1 MKHIAHH
8 NSRAQ
13 SSNWPCTFDS
23 PQTAIT
29 QTRRS
34 ELRPCT
40 WQNPIE
46 GSVVNAC
53 SGPYLGKGEPWWT
66 PNRRAL
72 CFLSRP
78 RIPWSSI
85 EDLDAV
91 EFILRCFSKGKC
103 FRLRGD
109 SGWVLKLQD
118 AAKQLPVPSSSLVY
132 YPDLPGCAEPVIAK
146 QHLRNHKGLIIGP
159 LQHSSGLRV
168 LEAWNTQTYI
178 RIY

>member
-23 PQTAIT
+23 PQTATT

-34 ELRPCT
+34 EFRPCT

-53 SGPYLGKGEPWWT
+53 SGPYLGKGEPWRT

-103 FRLRGD
+103 FRLHGD

-118 AAKQLPVPSSSLVY
+118 AARQLPVPSSSLVY
-132 YPDLPGCAEPVIAK
+132 YPDLPGCNLWLPS
-146 QHLRNHKGLIIGP
+146 NT
-159 LQHSSGLRV
+159 SGTIKVWSLDRWSTRV
-168 LEAWNTQTYI
+168 ASESWKHETRKH